1 MKRISII
8 ALCLLA
14 PAWANAAFYD
24 TAYLGRLLGSC
35 DALPE
40 TFEAT
45 AENFERIKDCGLSTG
60 YILSVYDTLH
70 VMADR
75 SLCLPSSLAAEQAVA
90 VVDTWIRNH
99 PERAGNPAEESV
111 RSALQAA
118 WSCPN

>member
-45 AENFERIKDCGLSTG
+45 AENFGRIKDCGLSTG
-60 YILSVYDTLH
+60 YILGVYDTMH

-75 SLCLPSSLAAEQAVA
+75 SLCLPSTLPTEQAVG
-90 VVDTWIRNH
+90 VVDSWIRSH
-99 PERAGNPAEESV
+99 PERAGNPAEQSV
-111 RSALQAA
+111 RSALKEA
-118 WSCPN
+118 WSCKD